1 VFLEIKTAKGR
12 LSENQKQVI
21 GQLTTAGCYV
31 AVVRSIDEARVTLM
45 QYVELRDG

>member
-1 VFLEIKTAKGR
+1 M
-12 LSENQKQVI
+12 I
-21 GQLTTAGCYV
+21 GQLTGAGCYV